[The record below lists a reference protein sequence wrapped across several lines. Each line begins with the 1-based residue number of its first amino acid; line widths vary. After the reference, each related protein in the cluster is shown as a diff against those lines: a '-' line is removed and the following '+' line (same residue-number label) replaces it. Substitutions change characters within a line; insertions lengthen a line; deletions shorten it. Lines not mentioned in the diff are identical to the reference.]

1 MSAGAAPHRLRPFD
15 RGALDGPV
23 DEVAR
28 GLLNSV
34 VAVDD
39 GRWGRVV
46 EVEAYGGADDPAS
59 HAQRGATARNAS
71 MFASAG
77 VLYVYRSYGLHWC
90 ANVVVGARDSAAA
103 VLLRA
108 VEPLEGLAAMHA
120 VRAAVRRPEDLAN
133 GPGKLCS
140 ALGIT
145 GEDDGVD
152 LLAAGS
158 RVRLCSD
165 GTPPP
170 ERPRVTARVG
180 ITRAEE
186 RPWRFL
192 VPDSRWVSRGRPAHV
207 A

>member
-1 MSAGAAPHRLRPFD
+1 MSAAPATSLRRAFA
-15 RGALDGPV
+15 REALEGPV
-23 DEVAR
+23 HDVAPR
-28 GLLNSV
+28 LLNTV
-34 VAVDD
+34 LVLGD
-39 GRWGRVV
+39 GRRGRVV

-59 HAQRGATARNAS
+59 HAHRGPTPRNAA

-90 ANVVVGARDSAAA
+90 ANVVVGERGSAAA

-108 VEPLEGLAAMHA
+108 VEPIGGLAAIRGARPA
-120 VRAAVRRPEDLAN
+120 VNRTEDLAN

-145 GEDDGVD
+145 GSDDGQD
-152 LLAAGS
+152 LLTATS

-170 ERPRVTARVG
+170 ERPVVTARVG
-180 ITRAEE
+180 ISRATE

-192 VPDSRWVSRGRPAHV
+192 VPDSDWVSRGRPSDGS
-207 A
+207 